1 MELVAILEELLSK
14 DFSGQKYT
22 KIDLIDMKNIITNKL
37 GTVNAKG
44 STIKVLNTLS
54 YNISTSKTKE
64 AVLMF
69 ISELYLNLTN
79 DGV

>member
-22 KIDLIDMKNIITNKL
+22 KIDLIDMKKIIKNKL
-37 GTVNAKG
+37 DTVNAKG

-54 YNISTSKTKE
+54 YNISTAKTKE

-79 DGV
+79 EGV

>member
-22 KIDLIDMKNIITNKL
+22 KIDLIDMKKIIKNKL
-37 GTVNAKG
+37 DTVNAKG
-44 STIKVLNTLS
+44 PTIKVLNTLS
-54 YNISTSKTKE
+54 YNISTAKTKE

-79 DGV
+79 EGV